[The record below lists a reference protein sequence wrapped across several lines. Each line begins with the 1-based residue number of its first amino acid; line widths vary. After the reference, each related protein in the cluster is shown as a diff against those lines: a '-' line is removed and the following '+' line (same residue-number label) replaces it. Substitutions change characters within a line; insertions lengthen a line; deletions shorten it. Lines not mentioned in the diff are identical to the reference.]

1 MDGAS
6 GKGGERKNAQ
16 KVLMGKTEGK
26 SSLGR
31 TKYKWENNVQMCLK
45 GIGWEGVDWIN
56 IDQDV
61 EIGSLL

>member
-31 TKYKWENNVQMCLK
+31 TKYKWENNVQM
-45 GIGWEGVDWIN
+45 GVDWIN
-56 IDQDV
+56 IDQDG